1 MINPL
6 VWMMFPHGV
15 TCRQLSFFYLVG
27 DGILYISSSLEK
39 DSTYT
44 LWGYTVWF
52 MRKWGKQIESSFKN
66 SSLLIFKTKFYFVS
80 KFPNHFLFQK
90 QLKIIKNV
98 IRKQS
103 IVSTI
108 IHNSIFSIGSNWTFL
123 SLFLGTKQSKDDPSW
138 DQTTVSRIKLLA
150 YWKVS

>member
-1 MINPL
+1 ML
-6 VWMMFPHGV
+6 VVLKRHDKS
-15 TCRQLSFFYLVG
+15 TCVNDVSPWGYMQTTLIFWLGRRW
-27 DGILYISSSLEK
+27 DSLHFK
-39 DSTYT
+39 LIRKRFHLHSM
-44 LWGYTVWF
+44 GYTVWF

-123 SLFLGTKQSKDDPSW
+123 SLFLGN
-138 DQTTVSRIKLLA
+138 QTQ
-150 YWKVS
+150 